1 MPPKKA
7 AARQEPSIPAI
18 PDNTSFSPE
27 SFEREL
33 KSLAAKAKDET
44 WARAARRE
52 ITAYGRVILLLT
64 LAAASANASVA
75 ALSPVYGAIPASI
88 WHSTVVASALFTG
101 WSSNLHLR
109 RLLPANRPLAGFL
122 PILAAYVPAVQFFLS
137 NGSFSASTWFGPRW
151 GPVVVEALTL
161 FPLLAA
167 TTACVATELESA
179 TGIDEIVRLPRWI
192 GDAMPGIG
200 SWTVFR
206 LAESLTA
213 VAGTVSSSAP
223 AVVSWLSTRVASQ
236 LAIAAAY
243 CTVAPFS
250 RLWLY
255 AVPAILH
262 ALALNSHLAGS
273 PWALASTNRGLK
285 GDGWVVLDRRE
296 SITGYVSV
304 VENLSQGFRVLRCDH
319 SLLGGEWTRFPAN
332 PVAEPIY
339 GVFVMLEAVR
349 LVNVPGKVENDAD
362 ASCLV
367 IGLGIGTAPA
377 AFVAHGIDTTVVEI
391 DPAVHDFASQ
401 YFHLP
406 SNHTAVL
413 EDAVGYTAR
422 LVAEQSGELS
432 ADSVDGCFDY
442 IVHDVF
448 TGGAEPISLFTLE
461 FLQNLH
467 ALLKPSG
474 VIAIN
479 YAGDFALTPIKAVM
493 LTIRTVFPA
502 CRIFREHP
510 REAGSTGPDFAN
522 VVIFCTKQG
531 ERDADITFRT
541 PRKADLLNSETRKH
555 FLVPKHEVVGADF
568 RSTEEARIVRR
579 NDTEQLAESHAESAL
594 GHWAVMRRVVPAKVW
609 ELW

>member
-7 AARQEPSIPAI
+7 AAQRESPIPVI

-33 KSLAAKAKDET
+33 KSLADKAKDET
-44 WARAARRE
+44 WGRAARRE
-52 ITAYGRVILLLT
+52 VTAYGRVIILLA

-75 ALSPVYGAIPASI
+75 ALSPVYGAIPAGL
-88 WHSTVVASALFTG
+88 WHSVLVASALFTG

-109 RLLPANRPLAGFL
+109 RLMPPSRPLAGFL
-122 PILAAYVPAVQFFLS
+122 PLLAAYVPAVQFFLS
-137 NGSFSASTWFGPRW
+137 SGAFSVSTWVGPRW

-167 TTACVATELESA
+167 TSACVATELESA
-179 TGIDEIVRLPRWI
+179 TGVDEVVRLPRWI
-192 GDAMPGIG
+192 GDALPGIG
-200 SWTVFR
+200 SWSVFR
-206 LAESLTA
+206 LAESMTA
-213 VAGTVSSSAP
+213 VAETAPSSAP
-223 AVVSWLSTRVASQ
+223 VAVQWLFTRVASQ
-236 LAIAAAY
+236 LAITAAY

-255 AVPAILH
+255 AVPALLH

-273 PWALASTNRGLK
+273 PWALSATNRALRS
-285 GDGWVVLDRRE
+285 DGWVVLDRRE

-304 VENLSQGFRVLRCDH
+304 VENLSQGFRMLRCDH

-349 LVNVPGKVENDAD
+349 LIDVPGKVANDAD

-367 IGLGIGTAPA
+367 VGLGIGTAPA

-391 DPAVHDFASQ
+391 DPAVHDFASR

-406 SNHTAVL
+406 ANHTAVI
-413 EDAVGYTAR
+413 EDAVSYTDR
-422 LVAEQSGELS
+422 LVAEQTAEGE
-432 ADSVDGCFDY
+432 FDY
-442 IVHDVF
+442 IIHDVF

-479 YAGDFALTPIKAVM
+479 YAGDFGLTPIKAVM

-502 CRIFREHP
+502 CRVFREHQ
-510 REAGSTGPDFAN
+510 REAGDKGPDFAN

-531 ERDADITFRT
+531 ERDDDITFRA

-555 FLVPKHEVVGADF
+555 FLVPKFEVVDADF
-568 RSTEEARIVRR
+568 RSTEEVRVVRR

-594 GHWAVMRRVVPAKVW
+594 GHWAVMRRVVPVKVW